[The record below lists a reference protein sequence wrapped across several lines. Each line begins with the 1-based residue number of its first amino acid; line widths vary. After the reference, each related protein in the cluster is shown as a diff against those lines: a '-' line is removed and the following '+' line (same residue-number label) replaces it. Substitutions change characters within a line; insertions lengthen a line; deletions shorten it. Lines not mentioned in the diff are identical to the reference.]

1 MKDIKNQKGAISL
14 FVVLAMLFFLAFMLG
29 VFSMITRRNAAQ
41 LEAVRET
48 AKIYS
53 SGVDANAIYDSMIA
67 TIDSTAIPISTPE
80 QLRKLKDITEV
91 NTTSTANYTIN
102 GQLYTYRK
110 YTIDNKVSY
119 MLANDIVLSLDE
131 EIDGKSDISIYDYML
146 YDKTKYNIN
155 LNNHNIYYELS
166 DGTLWKC
173 IFYHDIGTT
182 DARNLFVSD
191 DEAGKSYTATKYSIL
206 ANGIDEFKYAWTN
219 STNYE
224 FLLTYNCNVV
234 NSVQVFKSS
243 VYQRWRQKNNPTIE
257 NIANTTDGTRAYAE
271 GLEEINYGLGDI
283 NTDYWGGL
291 TKSTATSATYLDGS
305 VGHKNWFY
313 AVGARSF
320 HSTYGIPSSSKV
332 GGSASECLLF
342 IRVK

>member
-1 MKDIKNQKGAISL
+1 MKNIKNQKGAISL

-29 VFSMITRRNAAQ
+29 VFSMVTRRNASQ

-53 SGVDANAIYDSMIA
+53 SGVDANAVYDSMIA

-80 QLRKLKDITEV
+80 QLKKLKDITEV

-102 GQLYTYRK
+102 GQLYTYKK

-146 YDKTKYNIN
+146 YDKTNYNIN

-166 DGTLWKC
+166 DGSLWKC
-173 IFYHDIGTT
+173 IFYHDIGTST
-182 DARNLFVSD
+182 ARNLFVSN
-191 DEAGKSYTATKYSIL
+191 DEAGKSYTSTKYSIL
-206 ANGIDEFKYAWTN
+206 ANDIDEFEYPWSDT
-219 STNYE
+219 TNYE
-224 FLLTYNCNVV
+224 FLLTYNCN
-234 NSVQVFKSS
+234 SQLFDSS
-243 VYQRWRQKNNPTIE
+243 VYQRWRQKNNPTLE
-257 NIANTTDGTRAYAE
+257 TVADTTDGSGNAAE
-271 GLEEINYGLGDI
+271 LENITTGLGI
-283 NTDYWGGL
+283 GNYWGGL
-291 TKSTATSATYLDGS
+291 TLATTTATYLDGS
-305 VGHKNWFY
+305 VGHNNWFFS
-313 AVGARSF
+313 VGTRSF
-320 HSTYGIPSSSKV
+320 HSTYGIPTSTAV

-342 IRVK
+342 VRAK